1 MPVQLTEGL
10 LTVAE
15 YHRLAAA
22 GILSWEDRVELLN
35 GKVIPMSPIGSAHA
49 ACVEKIS
56 ELLRLV
62 LGEKAMV
69 RAQNPVTLGNYSEPE
84 PDLAIVARK
93 DNFYADR
100 HPAPHEI
107 FLIIEV
113 ADSTLQ
119 KDRLEKLPLYAAAGI
134 PEYWIANLE
143 KQELEVY
150 RLPDSDQ
157 FLSKTILRR
166 GEEVS
171 FNRFGASF
179 QVNDLL

>member
-22 GILSWEDRVELLN
+22 GILSREDRVELLN
-35 GKVIPMSPIGSAHA
+35 GKVVPMSPIGSAHA

-69 RAQNPVTLGNYSEPE
+69 RAQNPVTLGGYSEPE
-84 PDLAIVARK
+84 PDLAVVARK
-93 DNFYADR
+93 ENFFADR
-100 HPAPHEI
+100 HPQAREI

-113 ADSTLQ
+113 ADSSIE
-119 KDRLEKLPLYAAAGI
+119 KDRHEKLAVYAAAGI
-134 PEYWIANLE
+134 PEYWIVNLE
-143 KQELEVY
+143 RKELEIY
-150 RLPDSDQ
+150 REPDGDQ
-157 FLSKTILRR
+157 YLFMTLHTP
-166 GEEVS
+166 EDEVS
-171 FNRFGASF
+171 IARFGLTI
-179 QVNDLL
+179 QVKALL

>member
-1 MPVQLTEGL
+1 MPVQLTQDL

-15 YHRLAAA
+15 YHQMAAA
-22 GILSWEDRVELLN
+22 GILSREDRVELLN
-35 GKVIPMSPIGSAHA
+35 GKIVNMSPIGSAHA

-56 ELLRLV
+56 ESLRLV

-69 RAQNPVTLGNYSEPE
+69 RAQNPVTLGDYSEPE
-84 PDLAIVARK
+84 PDLAVVVRK
-93 DNFYADR
+93 ENFYADR
-100 HPAPHEI
+100 HPAPREI

-113 ADSTLQ
+113 ADATLQ
-119 KDRLEKLPLYAAAGI
+119 KDRQEKLPIYAAAGI

-150 RLPDSDQ
+150 RLPERDQ
-157 FLSKTILRR
+157 YLFKTILKR

-171 FNRFGASF
+171 FSRFGASF